1 MVSLLRK
8 LEPPFKL
15 LVCSLPSSSC
25 INNDQRNLRA
35 ASLIE
40 LSAGLIYLTFRH
52 LHFTHVTNYAGEAV
66 FVDDIPSPT
75 NCLHG
80 AFIHSMK
87 PYARVKDI
95 KFKSKLLPD
104 GVSGLISVR
113 DIPKGGE
120 NRGCTTRFGTESL
133 FADELTQ
140 YAGERLAFVVI
151 TSSSIFI

>member
-1 MVSLLRK
+1 
-8 LEPPFKL
+8 
-15 LVCSLPSSSC
+15 
-25 INNDQRNLRA
+25 
-35 ASLIE
+35 
-40 LSAGLIYLTFRH
+40 
-52 LHFTHVTNYAGEAV
+52 
-66 FVDDIPSPT
+66 
-75 NCLHG
+75 
-80 AFIHSMK
+80 MK
-87 PYARVKDI
+87 PYARVKNI